1 MKFLQQI
8 SNPKC
13 QTTHI
18 SVQDN
23 RREYSIPDLF
33 NKVIKLNSYFTFRLI
48 KADVQVVHVAV
59 SSVHSQRLAYSVSW
73 QCQMPLPLHVLQS
86 VMDYDTGQSTQVNI
100 HIIRCKK
107 PGCAAYRIFLFRKQH
122 NFLKYGWAV
131 FDLNI
136 WEDKKFIFFEFNGT
150 VLKLVAI
157 KIGRLDI

>member
-1 MKFLQQI
+1 MMFLQQI
-8 SNPKC
+8 SNPKF

-48 KADVQVVHVAV
+48 KAYVQVVHVAV

-86 VMDYDTGQSTQVNI
+86 VMDHDTGQSTQVNI
-100 HIIRCKK
+100 HMRCKK
-107 PGCAAYRIFLFRKQH
+107 PGCAAYRMFLFRKQH
-122 NFLKYGWAV
+122 TFLKYGWAV
-131 FDLNI
+131 FDLN
-136 WEDKKFIFFEFNGT
+136 
-150 VLKLVAI
+150 L
-157 KIGRLDI
+157 